1 MKILHN
7 DYFQL
12 GVRLIMGGLFI
23 YAGLGKIG
31 SPIDFASQ
39 IYNYK
44 LIPSQMIG
52 LLSVVIPWLEVLAG
66 GALFLGLKAKG
77 GAFTIS
83 GLLALFIAVLVI
95 SAVRGLDVECGC
107 FSGVE
112 RRVGLLAV
120 VEDMAMLA
128 GGLFLLFFDR
138 VQLSPYKFLISPFK
152 HERS

>member
-12 GVRLIMGGLFI
+12 AVRLIMGGLFL
-23 YAGLGKIG
+23 YAGLGKINN
-31 SPIDFASQ
+31 PIDFASQ

-44 LIPSQMIG
+44 LLPGEMIG
-52 LLSVVIPWLEVLAG
+52 ILAVVIPWFEVLAG
-66 GALFLGLKAKG
+66 ACLLLGLNAKG

-83 GLLALFIAVLVI
+83 GLLALFIAVLII

-112 RRVGLLAV
+112 RRVGLLAIT
-120 VEDMAMLA
+120 EDMAMLT

-138 VQLSPYKFLISPFK
+138 VKLTPYRFLISPFK
-152 HERS
+152 S

>member
-7 DYFQL
+7 DHFQL
-12 GVRLIMGGLFI
+12 GVRLIMGGLFL
-23 YAGLGKIG
+23 YAGLGKIS

-44 LIPSQMIG
+44 LLPDQIIG
-52 LLSVVIPWLEVLAG
+52 LAAVVIPWLEVLAG
-66 GALFLGLKAKG
+66 SALFLGLNAKG

-83 GLLALFIAVLVI
+83 GLLALFIVVIVI

-107 FSGVE
+107 FSGIE

-120 VEDMAMLA
+120 FEDMAMLA

-138 VQLSPYKFLISPFK
+138 VALSPYKFLISQFK
-152 HERS
+152 S